1 MDQKLN
7 TAFNWI
13 SACVTELDAHSTFP
27 TFDIKRL
34 QRLSRVWLKNRD
46 AVEHIL
52 ASPSFADERSGQLP
66 PLETGL

>member
-1 MDQKLN
+1 MDQRLY

-13 SACVTELDAHSTFP
+13 SAFVTELDAHSTFP
-27 TFDIKRL
+27 AFDIKRL

-52 ASPSFADERSGQLP
+52 ASPSFADERRGQLLP
-66 PLETGL
+66 PETGL